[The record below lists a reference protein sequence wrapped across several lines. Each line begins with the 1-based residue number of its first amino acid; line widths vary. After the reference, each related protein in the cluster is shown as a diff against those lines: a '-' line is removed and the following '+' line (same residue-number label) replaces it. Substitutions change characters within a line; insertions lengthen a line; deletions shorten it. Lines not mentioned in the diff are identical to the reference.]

1 MQWGERRIIVD
12 RLGNQTSG
20 GELHCEIMP
29 RSRHSNS
36 NTFLMSEHQN
46 EIWCVRAASASLC
59 RGAMQEIPEAG
70 SFLSYNKL
78 PNNARLK
85 MREGELLRM

>member
-1 MQWGERRIIVD
+1 MQWGVQGMIVD
-12 RLGNQTSG
+12 RLGNQTLRG
-20 GELHCEIMP
+20 DLHCEIML
-29 RSRHSNS
+29 RSRHSDR

-70 SFLSYNKL
+70 SFLSYDKL

-85 MREGELLRM
+85 MREGKLLRM